1 MKIDLSINLAALD
14 VTEWDLQVWVA
25 VLLISQA
32 VGIVMWARHELKRH
46 QDSPVERLTRRH
58 FGGV

>member
-1 MKIDLSINLAALD
+1 MKIDLSIDLAALD
-14 VTEWDLQVWVA
+14 VTEWDLQVWFV
-25 VLLISQA
+25 VMLVSQA
-32 VGIVMWARHELKRH
+32 LCIVLWLRHELKR